1 MFHRLRSYLKFLWHS
16 KNEHGVHSPFIYSYV
31 TKCLYDKKNFSK
43 DKVEN
48 IVLKSLVYFQCQ
60 SASVVPKEQQ
70 LSSKLKNLL
79 PQISLVE
86 KSPDFIYI
94 TECNDNLIKD
104 HILNNERLENNSVV
118 ILKDIYKKEENTQLW
133 NLLKTNKKVRVT
145 VDLYYCG
152 IIFFR
157 KEQVEEHFKIRI

>member
-16 KNEHGVHSPFIYSYV
+16 KNEHGVHSPFIFSFV
-31 TKCLYDKKNFSK
+31 TKCLYDNKIFSV

-48 IVLKSLVYFQCQ
+48 IVLKSMAYFQCQ
-60 SASVVPKEQQ
+60 SASVVPKDHR

-86 KSPDFIYI
+86 NSPDFIFI
-94 TECNDNLIKD
+94 TECNDDLVKD
-104 HILNNERLENNSVV
+104 HLLNNEHIENHSVV
-118 ILKDIYKKEENTQLW
+118 ILKDIHKSRENTQLW
-133 NLLKTNKKVRVT
+133 KNIKASDKVRLT
-145 VDLYYCG
+145 VDLYYCAV
-152 IIFFR
+152 IFFR